1 MVDADRIEQ
10 LSKRDRGVAEI
21 DLVIPHPDVVIGI
34 TVDDE
39 NFGITARLAE
49 FVKFARRADRGP
61 QARKSCAKD
70 KDPRHAPLPT
80 CVASWIWF
88 SA

>member
-1 MVDADRIEQ
+1 
-10 LSKRDRGVAEI
+10 
-21 DLVIPHPDVVIGI
+21 VIGI

-70 KDPRHAPLPT
+70 KDPRHAPSPNLR
-80 CVASWIWF
+80 CFVDMVLGL
-88 SA
+88 SAG